1 MSDDGHSGAAAED
14 EQQGPPPRVLLVDD
28 HALFRRGLAR
38 MLEAQGVNVVGEAP
52 TGEAGVKLAEELR
65 PDVVVMDLQMPG
77 MGGVAATAEVLKRLP
92 AAQVLVL
99 TISVEQSQV
108 LDALL
113 AGATGYLLKDAEG
126 AEIVAGIRSAA
137 AGDAMI
143 SPRIAG
149 KLVERLREVDDR
161 TVDAP
166 EAEEDNHLTERES
179 EILRLIASG
188 MDNAAIADQLIISP
202 KTVKNHVASIL
213 EKLGLE
219 NRIQAA
225 VYAVRRGLV

>member
-1 MSDDGHSGAAAED
+1 
-14 EQQGPPPRVLLVDD
+14 VI
-28 HALFRRGLAR
+28 
-38 MLEAQGVNVVGEAP
+38 
-52 TGEAGVKLAEELR
+52 
-65 PDVVVMDLQMPG
+65 VMDLQMPG
-77 MGGVAATAEVLKRLP
+77 MGGVAATAKILEHHPK
-92 AAQVLVL
+92 AQVIVL

-113 AGATGYLLKDAEG
+113 AGASGYLLKDAEG

-161 TVDAP
+161 AA
-166 EAEEDNHLTERES
+166 EAVRLEDNTLTERES

-188 MDNAAIADQLIISP
+188 ADNAAIADQLIISP

>member
-1 MSDDGHSGAAAED
+1 MASE
-14 EQQGPPPRVLLVDD
+14 LL
-28 HALFRRGLAR
+28 
-38 MLEAQGVNVVGEAP
+38 
-52 TGEAGVKLAEELR
+52 
-65 PDVVVMDLQMPG
+65 PDVVVMDLHMPG
-77 MGGVAATAEVLKRLP
+77 MGGVAATSKVLECAPR
-92 AAQVLVL
+92 AQVLVL

-126 AEIVAGIRSAA
+126 SEIVAGIRSAA

-149 KLVERLREVDDR
+149 KLVERLREIDDR
-161 TVDAP
+161 ADEDAGDEVDYG
-166 EAEEDNHLTERES
+166 LTERES

-188 MDNAAIADQLIISP
+188 KDNAGIANELIISP

>member
-1 MSDDGHSGAAAED
+1 MPE
-14 EQQGPPPRVLLVDD
+14 PKVLLVDD

-38 MLEAQGVNVVGEAP
+38 MLEAQGLEVVGEAP
-52 TGEAGVKLAEELR
+52 TGEAGVRMAQELD

-77 MGGVAATAEVLKRLP
+77 MGGVEATSRVLEVLPR
-92 AAQVLVL
+92 AQVLVL

-149 KLVERLREVDDR
+149 KLVERLREVEERSDHESPEPDR
-161 TVDAP
+161 TG
-166 EAEEDNHLTERES
+166 LTEREA
-179 EILRLIASG
+179 EILRMLASG
-188 MDNAAIADQLIISP
+188 ADNASIADELVISP

>member
-1 MSDDGHSGAAAED
+1 MSEDVHSGVSAELG
-14 EQQGPPPRVLLVDD
+14 QGPAPKVLLVDD

-38 MLEAQGVNVVGEAP
+38 MLEAQGVQVVGEAP
-52 TGEAGVKLAEELR
+52 TGELGVRMAQELR
-65 PDVVVMDLQMPG
+65 PDVIVMDLQMPG
-77 MGGVAATAEVLKRLP
+77 IGGVAATAEILKQLP

-126 AEIVAGIRSAA
+126 SDIVAGIRSAA

-161 TVDAP
+161 SAHDPPPVD
-166 EAEEDNHLTERES
+166 DGLTDRET

>member
-1 MSDDGHSGAAAED
+1 VSEEVDLGAPAEVGLQ
-14 EQQGPPPRVLLVDD
+14 ESAPKVLLVDD

-38 MLEAQGVNVVGEAP
+38 MLEAQGVEVVGEAQN
-52 TGEAGVKLAEELR
+52 GEVGIRMAEELR
-65 PDVVVMDLQMPG
+65 PDVIVMDLQMPG
-77 MGGVAATAEVLKRLP
+77 MGGVAATAKILEHHPKALVI
-92 AAQVLVL
+92 VL

-113 AGATGYLLKDAEG
+113 AGASGYLLKDAEG

-161 TVDAP
+161 AA
-166 EAEEDNHLTERES
+166 EAVKLEDNTLTERES

-188 MDNAAIADQLIISP
+188 ADNAAIADQLIISP

>member
-1 MSDDGHSGAAAED
+1 MRHALPIRAAAR
-14 EQQGPPPRVLLVDD
+14 QQRE
-28 HALFRRGLAR
+28 R
-38 MLEAQGVNVVGEAP
+38 
-52 TGEAGVKLAEELR
+52 
-65 PDVVVMDLQMPG
+65 
-77 MGGVAATAEVLKRLP
+77 P

-149 KLVERLREVDDR
+149 KLVERLR
-161 TVDAP
+161 
-166 EAEEDNHLTERES
+166 
-179 EILRLIASG
+179 
-188 MDNAAIADQLIISP
+188 
-202 KTVKNHVASIL
+202 
-213 EKLGLE
+213 
-219 NRIQAA
+219 
-225 VYAVRRGLV
+225 

>member
-1 MSDDGHSGAAAED
+1 
-14 EQQGPPPRVLLVDD
+14 
-28 HALFRRGLAR
+28 

-52 TGEAGVKLAEELR
+52 TGEAGVTLAEELR

-161 TVDAP
+161 TADQP
-166 EAEEDNHLTERES
+166 EEEDNHLTERES

-213 EKLGLE
+213 EKLGLD

>member
-1 MSDDGHSGAAAED
+1 VSEDGHSGAAAED

-166 EAEEDNHLTERES
+166 EQEDDHLTERES

>member
-1 MSDDGHSGAAAED
+1 
-14 EQQGPPPRVLLVDD
+14 
-28 HALFRRGLAR
+28 
-38 MLEAQGVNVVGEAP
+38 MLEAQGIDVVGEAP
-52 TGEAGVKLAEELR
+52 TGEAGIRMAEEVR

-77 MGGVAATAEVLKRLP
+77 IGGVEATSQVLARVP
-92 AAQVLVL
+92 GAQVLVL

-126 AEIVAGIRSAA
+126 ADIVGGIRSAA

-161 TVDAP
+161 HDARGDGP
-166 EAEEDNHLTERES
+166 EDDGLTDREN

-188 MDNAAIADQLIISP
+188 KDNAAIAGDLTISP

-213 EKLGLE
+213 EKLGLD

>member
-1 MSDDGHSGAAAED
+1 
-14 EQQGPPPRVLLVDD
+14 
-28 HALFRRGLAR
+28 
-38 MLEAQGVNVVGEAP
+38 
-52 TGEAGVKLAEELR
+52 
-65 PDVVVMDLQMPG
+65 MDLQMPG
-77 MGGVAATAEVLKRLP
+77 MGGVAATSEVLKCLP
-92 AAQVLVL
+92 SAQVLVL

-126 AEIVAGIRSAA
+126 VDIVAGIRSAA

-161 TVDAP
+161 TAVEP
-166 EAEEDNHLTERES
+166 EPEGSQLTDRES
-179 EILRLIASG
+179 EILRLIAAG
-188 MDNAAIADQLIISP
+188 MDNAAIADELIISP

>member
-1 MSDDGHSGAAAED
+1 VSEDGHSGAAAED

-166 EAEEDNHLTERES
+166 EEEDYHLTERES

>member
-1 MSDDGHSGAAAED
+1 MSAETDSQIPAGAERDAA
-14 EQQGPPPRVLLVDD
+14 GPKVLLVDD

-38 MLEAQGVNVVGEAP
+38 MLEAQGIDVVGEAP
-52 TGEAGVKLAEELR
+52 NGEAGVRMAQELR

-77 MGGVAATAEVLKRLP
+77 MGGVAATEEVVRRMP
-92 AAQVLVL
+92 ATQVLVL

-149 KLVERLREVDDR
+149 RLVERLREVGERNENEGVEPDG
-161 TVDAP
+161 
-166 EAEEDNHLTERES
+166 LTERELG
-179 EILRLIASG
+179 ILRLIAAG
-188 MDNAAIADQLIISP
+188 MDNAAIAEELIISP

-213 EKLGLE
+213 EKLELE